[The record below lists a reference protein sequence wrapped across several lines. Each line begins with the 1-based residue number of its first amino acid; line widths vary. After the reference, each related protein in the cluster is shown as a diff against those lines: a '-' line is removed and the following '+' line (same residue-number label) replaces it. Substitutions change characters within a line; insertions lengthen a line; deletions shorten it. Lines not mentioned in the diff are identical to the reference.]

1 MHPDN
6 PTTHLPG
13 LGRPLRALTE
23 RPGDDHRPDAPLC
36 WETLLPL
43 LRAILASAPPEPEP
57 EDRP

>member
-6 PTTHLPG
+6 PTPLFPG
-13 LGRPLRALTE
+13 LGSPLKAVTE
-23 RPGDDHRPDAPLC
+23 RPGANHPPSPPPG